1 MAKKD
6 IQLNVRV
13 SKEAKQLIADNAK
26 LLGMKQGEYIET
38 IACKGLKQVVEINNT
53 ELDKKYEKILEMLDK
68 AGTNIN
74 QITRRINAGYNL
86 KDSDLENINRMIVIF
101 KGLYDII
108 DKKQDKRIIFNNN
121 QEE

>member
-26 LLGMKQGEYIET
+26 LIGMKQGEYIET
-38 IACKGLKQVVEINNT
+38 IARKGLGQVVEINNLELIKNYET
-53 ELDKKYEKILEMLDK
+53 ILNALDKL
-68 AGTNIN
+68 GNNIN
-74 QITRRINAGYNL
+74 QIAKKINSGDSLGKSDAEQIEKLTRLFNKLYNTMNVEADR
-86 KDSDLENINRMIVIF
+86 K
-101 KGLYDII
+101 
-108 DKKQDKRIIFNNN
+108 IIFNN

>member
-38 IACKGLKQVVEINNT
+38 IARKGLNQVVEINNPSLMNRYD
-53 ELDKKYEKILEMLDK
+53 EIEQALDKVGI
-68 AGTNIN
+68 NIN
-74 QITRRINAGYNL
+74 QIA
-86 KDSDLENINRMIVIF
+86 K
-101 KGLYDII
+101 
-108 DKKQDKRIIFNNN
+108 
-121 QEE
+121 